1 MISRS
6 TELSEE
12 VVLEVE
18 NLTGQ
23 SWPAKLFDRVPYSE
37 QEELAIDWQASPRPS
52 EQNYDNRQGVLAW
65 AFELGAGSKQSV
77 TLKYQL

>member
-23 SWPAKLFDRVPYSE
+23 SWPAKLFDRVP
-37 QEELAIDWQASPRPS
+37 
-52 EQNYDNRQGVLAW
+52 
-65 AFELGAGSKQSV
+65 
-77 TLKYQL
+77 